1 MDDPIKQSVEK
12 ALYAMNL
19 KAAISLHSALIAIL
33 TAAFFLPIVLGF
45 WQTLLPSFGYLPVL
59 DVSKFEFQAW
69 QDLVTEPGFAS
80 SLSLTLFTGFAST
93 VLASLLTF
101 SICAMIQNRIG
112 KFATEKL
119 LATFLATPHAAVAIG
134 LAFLFA
140 PSGFFSRLIT
150 SWTTEWQQPPDIITI
165 NDDRGISLI
174 ITLIAKEVPFLL
186 FVTLSALNH
195 IPTQK
200 FMAVGHA
207 LGYGRAQIWISIII
221 PQIYPLIR
229 LSLFIVLAFSLSVID
244 MAIIVGPSNPPTLS
258 VLSLQWFYDPDPL
271 SLKLATAAAILQTL
285 IIVGAVIIWHAME
298 RIVTLAGRWWIRKGQ
313 RDNISD
319 YLMRLLAALAVI
331 LLACST
337 LALISLI
344 IWSVAWRW
352 PFPDVTPLSW
362 SLQSWT
368 YVLNSKLNIL
378 FNSVVIAACTSLISL
393 FFAIAWLEWPKF
405 ESPSIRIIVFGVIIL
420 PLFIPQIAFLFGLHI
435 LFLSSGFSASLIS
448 VCWAHSLFVFPYIIL
463 TLSDSWRSLDKR
475 YIRSAAS
482 LGASRLKILARV
494 KLPML
499 LRPLLISAAIGFS
512 VSMGLYLPS
521 LVIGEGRIPTVTT
534 EAVAL
539 ATGADRRLQSVYA
552 LLQALFPMII
562 FFAALLIPRI
572 VYAERAYLRGV
583 RL

>member
-1 MDDPIKQSVEK
+1 MDDQIKQSLER
-12 ALYAMNL
+12 ALYAMNM
-19 KAAISLHSALIAIL
+19 KAAIGLRSALIAIL
-33 TAAFFLPIVLGF
+33 TAAIFLPIVLGF
-45 WQTLLPSFGYLPVL
+45 WQTLLPSFGYIPALGA
-59 DVSKFEFQAW
+59 SKFGFLAW
-69 QDLVTEPGFAS
+69 QELFSEPGFAS
-80 SLSLTLFTGFAST
+80 SLRITLITGFAST
-93 VLASLLTF
+93 ALASILAF

-119 LATFLATPHAAVAIG
+119 LAPFLATPHAAMAIG

-140 PSGFFSRLIT
+140 PSGFFSRLISPWAT
-150 SWTTEWQQPPDIITI
+150 GWQQPPDIITI
-165 NDDRGISLI
+165 NDDWGISLVI
-174 ITLIAKEVPFLL
+174 ALIAKEVPFLL
-186 FVTLSALNH
+186 LVILSALNH
-195 IPTQK
+195 IPVQR
-200 FMAVGHA
+200 FIAVGQG
-207 LGYGRAQIWISIII
+207 LGYGRAQIWIMIII
-221 PQIYPLIR
+221 PQIYPQIR

-244 MAIIVGPSNPPTLS
+244 MAIIIGPSNPPTLS
-258 VLSLQWFYDPDPL
+258 VLSLKWFYDPDPL

-285 IIVGAVIIWHAME
+285 IILGAVMIWYGME
-298 RIVTLAGRWWIRKGQ
+298 RVVTLAGRWWIRKDR

-319 YLMRLLAALAVI
+319 YLMRLFATLAVA
-331 LLACST
+331 LLIFST
-337 LALISLI
+337 LAFISLI

-352 PFPDVTPLSW
+352 PFPDITPLSW

-368 YVLNSKLNIL
+368 YVLNSKPDTL
-378 FNSVVIAACTSLISL
+378 FNSIAIAACTSLISL
-393 FFAIAWLEWPKF
+393 FFAIAWLEWQNF
-405 ESPSIRIIVFGVIIL
+405 ESPSIRIIVFGIIIL

-435 LFLSSGFSASLIS
+435 LFLRSGLSGSLVT

-482 LGASRLKILARV
+482 LGASRLRILLRI

-512 VSMGLYLPS
+512 VSIGLYLPS
-521 LVIGEGRIPTVTT
+521 LVIGEGRVATITT

-539 ATGADRRLQSVYA
+539 ASGADRRLQSVYA

-572 VYAERAYLRGV
+572 VYAERADLRGD